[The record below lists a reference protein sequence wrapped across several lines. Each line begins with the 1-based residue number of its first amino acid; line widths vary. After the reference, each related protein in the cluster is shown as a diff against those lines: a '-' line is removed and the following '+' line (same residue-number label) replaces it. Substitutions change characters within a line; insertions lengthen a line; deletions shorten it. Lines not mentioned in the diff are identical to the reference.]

1 MALWQARCGVGQNGK
16 PIWSAYGD
24 LLLLLLVALV
34 VNRSAVKSSQ
44 RESDHAMHA
53 VLRKE
58 IQTFV
63 KGRTPY
69 GRVFVCGYN
78 GLVLLD
84 RQGTKECD
92 GKCDSSDDSDM
103 LLPNFDLHISDLRK
117 RYFGQQIFLLVH
129 APLGPARFDN
139 VHNRL
144 PWLYEAGAE
153 RAMYAADFGAWRLF
167 QVIGAPTEEQLQEW
181 RKLNW

>member
-1 MALWQARCGVGQNGK
+1 
-16 PIWSAYGD
+16 
-24 LLLLLLVALV
+24 
-34 VNRSAVKSSQ
+34 
-44 RESDHAMHA
+44 
-53 VLRKE
+53 
-58 IQTFV
+58 
-63 KGRTPY
+63 
-69 GRVFVCGYN
+69 
-78 GLVLLD
+78 
-84 RQGTKECD
+84 
-92 GKCDSSDDSDM
+92 
-103 LLPNFDLHISDLRK
+103 
-117 RYFGQQIFLLVH
+117 VH